1 MKKSIFLKTF
11 CRCSSLSCFQ
21 ETVCCTMTE
30 CSSVRT
36 TMTTIIG
43 RVTVDLFIEGRGGIK
58 LATIPILTGS
68 SLIQILAKG
77 SFGTIGKV
85 LNIKWRKSE
94 GWFENPRVESIRVL
108 ISQARNGRLNFF
120 WKDCLVFVE
129 SCIYVCI

>member
-1 MKKSIFLKTF
+1 
-11 CRCSSLSCFQ
+11 
-21 ETVCCTMTE
+21 MTE

-68 SLIQILAKG
+68 MLIQILAKG

-85 LNIKWRKSE
+85 LNIK
-94 GWFENPRVESIRVL
+94 
-108 ISQARNGRLNFF
+108 
-120 WKDCLVFVE
+120 
-129 SCIYVCI
+129 